1 MLAPESK
8 VLPGQVSSRLFAGLK
23 AGEVSV
29 RDLHLHLHCSGPGYC
44 CRCCLPRSLCVPPFI
59 LLCFQ
64 ALPKGSVPVARF
76 TKAQGGTMWRWGG
89 VVLELRSFWLLRL
102 VTGHAASLVRGR
114 PLMLRGVC
122 VCVSGGMWS
131 NVLKVSQKSS
141 SCSINVTLRL
151 DMNLSVVLS

>member
-1 MLAPESK
+1 MVVLAPESK

-76 TKAQGGTMWRWGG
+76 TKAQGGTMWRGG
-89 VVLELRSFWLLRL
+89 EGVVVLELRSFWLLQL
-102 VTGHAASLVRGR
+102 VTGHAASLVRRR
-114 PLMLRGVC
+114 PLMLW
-122 VCVSGGMWS
+122 GGMWS
-131 NVLKVSQKSS
+131 NVLKASQKSS
-141 SCSINVTLRL
+141 PCSLNVTLRL
-151 DMNLSVVLS
+151 NMNLRVILS